1 MSLRKLF
8 NISPFTYQNISW
20 SGRFSA
26 VAPMLRCYSHQPPS
40 PDTILVNER
49 AVQQMQKVCADG
61 GSLRITV
68 EGGGCSGFQYLFSLE
83 DPGATAQDDDICIV
97 YQKTQVLVD
106 SDSMEFIKGATLDY
120 NTELIKSAFRI
131 IDNPKARLVAPV
143 AALLLPKISHS
154 RWQFPSFFV
163 RTTN

>member
-68 EGGGCSGFQYLFSLE
+68 EG
-83 DPGATAQDDDICIV
+83 
-97 YQKTQVLVD
+97 
-106 SDSMEFIKGATLDY
+106 
-120 NTELIKSAFRI
+120 
-131 IDNPKARLVAPV
+131 V
-143 AALLLPKISHS
+143 AALASSTYFLWKIQGLRLKMMIYALYTRKHKC
-154 RWQFPSFFV
+154 W
-163 RTTN
+163 